1 MTAMPTR
8 SKPMPTFRPAAFL
21 LAAALSTTLFAAAP
35 AFAVDVKTDH
45 DRVADFTN
53 RKTYA
58 WKAGTEAPNPLT
70 EQKIRM
76 AVEANLRAKGLSKV
90 ESSPDIWVVTHTTA
104 TMESQIDVSAF
115 GYGGGWS
122 WNGWYSWGPS
132 ADVRIRDTTTGMLL
146 VDILDGEKAT
156 LIWRGIASDTIRDLP
171 DPDKLAKT
179 IDKAVKKMFQ
189 AFPPPPDKKK
199 K

>member
-1 MTAMPTR
+1 MTGMPTP
-8 SKPMPTFRPAAFL
+8 SVPTRPFRFAAML
-21 LAAALSTTLFAAAP
+21 LAAHLVAAP
-35 AFAVDVKTDH
+35 LLAVDVKTDH
-45 DRVADFTN
+45 DREADFAN

-76 AVEANLRAKGLSKV
+76 AVEANLRAKGLTRV
-90 ESSPDIWVVTHTTA
+90 ESSPDHWVVTHTTA
-104 TMESQIDVSAF
+104 TMESRIDVSAF

-146 VDILDGEKAT
+146 VDVLDGAKAT

-189 AFPPPPDKKK
+189 DFPPKPEKKK
-199 K
+199 

>member
-1 MTAMPTR
+1 MPIR
-8 SKPMPTFRPAAFL
+8 
-21 LAAALSTTLFAAAP
+21 AAASFVAAVLCAAP
-35 AFAVDVKTDH
+35 ALALDVKTDH
-45 DRVADFTN
+45 DREADFST

-70 EQKIRM
+70 EQKVHM
-76 AVEANLRAKGLSKV
+76 AVDAAMRHKGLQKV
-90 ESSPDIWVVTHTTA
+90 DTNPDVWVVTHSTA
-104 TMESQIDVSAF
+104 TMESRVDVSAF

-146 VDILDGEKAT
+146 VDILDGQKAT
-156 LIWRGIASDTIRDLP
+156 LIWRGIATDTIRDLP

-179 IDKAVKKMFQ
+179 IDKAVKKMFSD
-189 AFPPPPDKKK
+189 FPPPPEKKK
-199 K
+199 D

>member
-8 SKPMPTFRPAAFL
+8 RTALNPFRAAAYA
-21 LAAALSTTLFAAAP
+21 LAAILFSAP
-35 AFAVDVKTDH
+35 AFAIDVKTDH
-45 DRVADFTN
+45 DREADFTG
-53 RKTYA
+53 RKTWA
-58 WKAGTEAPNPLT
+58 WKPGTEAPNPLT

-76 AVEANLRAKGLSKV
+76 AVERALNMKGLQKV
-90 ESSPDIWVVTHTTA
+90 ESAPDLWVVTHTTA
-104 TMESQIDVSAF
+104 TMESRIDVSAF

-156 LIWRGIASDTIRDLP
+156 LIFRGIAHDTIRDLP
-171 DPDKLAKT
+171 DPDKLAKQ
-179 IDKAVKKMFQ
+179 IDKAVTKMFQ
-189 AFPPPPDKKK
+189 AFPPKPDKK
-199 K
+199 

>member
-1 MTAMPTR
+1 MTSMPTR
-8 SKPMPTFRPAAFL
+8 TDRISPFRVAAFL
-21 LAAALSTTLFAAAP
+21 FAALSVAAP
-35 AFAVDVKTDH
+35 VLAVDVKTDH
-45 DRVADFTN
+45 DREADFSN

-58 WKAGTEAPNPLT
+58 WKPGTEAPNPLT

-76 AVEANLRAKGLSKV
+76 AVEANLRAKGLTKV
-90 ESSPDIWVVTHTTA
+90 ESSPDLWVVTHTTA
-104 TMESQIDVSAF
+104 TMESRIDVSAF

-146 VDILDGEKAT
+146 VDILDGAKAT
-156 LIWRGIASDTIRDLP
+156 LVWRGIASDTIRDLP

-189 AFPPPPDKKK
+189 DFPPKPDKK
-199 K
+199 

>member
-1 MTAMPTR
+1 MTAMPTPR
-8 SKPMPTFRPAAFL
+8 SSPKPSRAVALAIAAI
-21 LAAALSTTLFAAAP
+21 LSAAP
-35 AFAVDVKTDH
+35 ALALNVKTDH
-45 DRVADFTN
+45 DREADFSN

-58 WKAGTEAPNPLT
+58 WKAGTEAPNSLT
-70 EQKIRM
+70 EQKVRM
-76 AVEANLRAKGLSKV
+76 AVEAQLRAKGLQKV
-90 ESSPDIWVVTHTTA
+90 EENPDVWVVTHSTA

-122 WNGWYSWGPS
+122 WHGWYSWGPS
-132 ADVRIRDTTTGMLL
+132 ADVKIRDTTTGMLL
-146 VDILDGEKAT
+146 VDILDGPKAT

-189 AFPPPPDKKK
+189 SFPPPPDKKK